1 MDYDH
6 FLTPTEV
13 RTYIGSN
20 NTSLGDILEKIP
32 DSRQNAKEIT
42 CLAEAKV
49 VDSDY
54 TVDASKVRVIFY
66 CDVCNL
72 PRCIYSKKAIGKP
85 NGHSK
90 LQAFVLDKWTKSG
103 YTCE

>member
-1 MDYDH
+1 MDNDH

-20 NTSLGDILEKIP
+20 NTSLSDILEIIP

-42 CLAEAKV
+42 RLAEAQV

-54 TVDASKVRVIFY
+54 AFDASKVRDF
-66 CDVCNL
+66 L
-72 PRCIYSKKAIGKP
+72 
-85 NGHSK
+85 
-90 LQAFVLDKWTKSG
+90 L
-103 YTCE
+103 